1 MARILTSFLVAVVAV
16 LGLGTGS
23 AQDSSA
29 TNSYNLPL
37 KTTRNIEFD
46 VDEGTWISLD
56 VSPDGKTIVFDLL
69 GDLYAIDIAGGK
81 AHLISG
87 GLAFDSQ
94 PAYSP
99 DGSEIAFI
107 TDRSGNEN
115 LWIAG
120 ADGTRPIQ
128 ISNLE
133 DNTVFISPAWAADGK
148 SIFVSRFKPDLNAF
162 EIWQYDLT
170 GRGENQITHAK
181 SSPDQAKEFRSNAL
195 GAVASPDGRY
205 LYCEEKTGL
214 GFADEIS
221 LPLWHI
227 VRRNLSTGEVE
238 TIVTAQGSAMRPAI
252 SPDGRLLLYGTRWNG
267 ETELRLRDLNT
278 GSDRALLYPIQH
290 DEQEASASRDLLPRY
305 AFTPDGKSLVISYG
319 GKIRRVDIATSAT
332 QVIPFTAHVAL
343 GVGPNLRLPLKEETG
358 PVRARLIQWP
368 TQSPDGRRLLLS
380 ALGHIYV
387 MDLSGGLPRRLT
399 TAEEPEFQPSWSPD
413 GKSIVYVTWTA
424 ARGGQ
429 IWRVPAT
436 GDAHPTQ
443 LTTDSAFYTNPVFT
457 LDGSEIIAVRS
468 SNYERMHRHLEY
480 GSVREADAIRLPA
493 KGGSPVVFIS
503 GVLGGTPQFTQ
514 ESGRVV
520 LNFQDGLYSVDLNGH
535 GRWHIV
541 EVKGPGFYF
550 QEGTFPADDLKI
562 SPDGKWVLAQI
573 IQQLH
578 LVAVP
583 PEGTKSRVVEL
594 GEPSPPHAKL
604 TTVGA
609 DFFAW
614 ADGGKTITWALGS
627 SFYRRPLD
635 RVSMNQPPK
644 LGGPKNLDG
653 TEAFEA
659 VVEVPRDVPKGAIVL
674 RGATAITM
682 KGDEVIENA
691 DIVIVD
697 NRIAAVGKQGKVELP
712 HGAELHDVSGKFI
725 IPGFVDVHLHRG
737 EVRRGVLDLEN
748 WGFLASLAYGVTT
761 GLDPSPLSIDM
772 LAYEDLID
780 AGFMTGPR
788 VYSTGPAV
796 FSFNSFSS
804 KEEVSDVLGRYPDH
818 YRTRNL
824 KEYRTGNR
832 RQREWVAQ
840 AAHDLG
846 IMPTTEGALDMK
858 LDLTQVQD
866 GFAGSEHAL
875 TAVPI
880 FDDIVQLYARTRDS
894 YTPTLE
900 ISNGGPPAQN
910 YFLTNA
916 SPHDDAKLNRFIP
929 HFVIAE
935 KTERLKWYWTKEY
948 LYPRI
953 AQGAA
958 RIMRAGGPIGVGS
971 HGEVQGLAYHWELQA
986 LAAGGLSPHE
996 VLRAAT
1002 IESSEV
1008 IGRNTELG
1016 SLEPGK
1022 FADLLVL
1029 DKNPLED
1036 VQNARPIREVMKN
1049 GRLYNA
1055 DTLDEVWPR
1064 ERHLQ
1069 PLWFWEEAP
1078 PHAGA
1083 DPY

>member
-1 MARILTSFLVAVVAV
+1 MARILTSLVVGIVVAIT
-16 LGLGTGS
+16 LGPAS
-23 AQDSSA
+23 AQNSSA
-29 TNSYNLPL
+29 TDHNNLPL
-37 KTTRNIEFD
+37 QTTRDIEFD
-46 VDEGTWISLD
+46 VSEGTWISLD
-56 VSPDGKTIVFDLL
+56 VSPDGKTIVFELL
-69 GDLYAIDIAGGK
+69 GDLYKMDIAGGK
-81 AHLISG
+81 ARLVAG

-99 DGSEIAFI
+99 DGSEIAFVS
-107 TDRSGNEN
+107 DRSGNEN
-115 LWIAG
+115 LWVAS
-120 ADGTRPIQ
+120 ADGAQPRQ
-128 ISNLE
+128 ISKLD

-162 EIWQYDLT
+162 EIWQYDIKSHA
-170 GRGENQITHAK
+170 EKQITHAK
-181 SSPDQAKEFRSNAL
+181 STPDQPKEFRSNAL

-205 LYCEEKTGL
+205 LYYEEKTGL

-227 VRRNLSTGEVE
+227 VRRNLSSGDVE
-238 TIVTAQGSAMRPAI
+238 TIVNAQGSAMRPVI

-267 ETELRLRDLNT
+267 ETELRMRDLNT
-278 GSDRALLYPIQH
+278 GADRALLYPIQH

-305 AFTPDGKSLVISYG
+305 AFMPDGKSVVISYG
-319 GKIRRVDIATSAT
+319 GKIRQVDVATSAT
-332 QVIPFTAHVAL
+332 QILPFTARVAL
-343 GVGPNLRLPLKEETG
+343 GVGPNLRLPLKEDTG

-368 TQSPDGRRLLLS
+368 TQSPDGRRLLFS

-387 MDLSGGLPRRLT
+387 MDLGGGLPRRLT
-399 TAEEPEFQPSWSPD
+399 AAEEPEFQPAWSPD
-413 GKSIVYVTWTA
+413 GKSVVYVTWTA
-424 ARGGQ
+424 QGGH
-429 IWRVPAT
+429 IWRVPAR
-436 GDAHPTQ
+436 GDVPPTR
-443 LTTDSAFYTNPVFT
+443 LTADPAFYTNPVIT
-457 LDGSEIIAVRS
+457 PDGSGIIAVRS

-480 GSVREADAIRLPA
+480 GSVREAEAIRIPSA
-493 KGGSPVVFIS
+493 GGSPVVFAS
-503 GVLGGTPQFTQ
+503 GVLGGTPQFTH
-514 ESGRVV
+514 EAGRVV
-520 LNFQDGLYSVDLNGH
+520 LNFQDGLYSVDLSGH
-535 GRWHIV
+535 GRRQIV

-583 PEGTKSRVVEL
+583 PQGAKSRVVEL
-594 GEPSPPHAKL
+594 GKPSLTHVKL

-614 ADGGKTITWALGS
+614 GDGGKTITWAVGS
-627 SFYRRPLD
+627 SFYRRPFN
-635 RVSMNQPPK
+635 RVPMNQPPK
-644 LGGPKNLDG
+644 LGGPKNQDG

-659 VVEVPRDVPKGAIVL
+659 VVELARDVPKGTIVL
-674 RGATAITM
+674 RGATVITM

-691 DIVIVD
+691 DIVIVY
-697 NRIAAVGKQGKVELP
+697 NRIAAIGEQGKVTVP
-712 HGAELHDVSGKFI
+712 PGAEIRDVSGKFI
-725 IPGFVDVHLHRG
+725 LPGFVDVHLHWG

-748 WGFLASLAYGVTT
+748 WGFLAGLAYGVTT

-780 AGFMTGPR
+780 AGLMVGPR

-796 FSFNSFSS
+796 FSFNNFSS
-804 KEEVSDVLGRYPDH
+804 RKEVSDVLTRYSEH

-832 RQREWVAQ
+832 RQREWVAE

-875 TAVPI
+875 SAVPI
-880 FDDIVQLYARTRDS
+880 FDDVVQLFARTRDS

-900 ISNGGPPAQN
+900 ISNGGPPGQN
-910 YFLTNA
+910 HFLTMS

-935 KTERLKWYWTKEY
+935 KTERPKWYWTSEY
-948 LYPRI
+948 LFPRI

-958 RIMRAGGPIGVGS
+958 KIMRAGGLIGVGS

-986 LAAGGLSPHE
+986 LASGGLSPHE

-1008 IGRNTELG
+1008 IGRSSELG

-1029 DKNPLED
+1029 DKDPLED
-1036 VQNARPIREVMKN
+1036 VKNALSIGEVMKN

-1055 DTLDEVWPR
+1055 NTLDEVWPR
-1064 ERHLQ
+1064 QRPLR